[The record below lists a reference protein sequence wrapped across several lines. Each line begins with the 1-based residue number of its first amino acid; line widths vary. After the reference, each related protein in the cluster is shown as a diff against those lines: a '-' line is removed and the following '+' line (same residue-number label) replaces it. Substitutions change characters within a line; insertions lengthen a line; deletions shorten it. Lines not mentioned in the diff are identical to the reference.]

1 MIFANLVWLWWVLGV
16 VGFLLIGGLIFSIFF
31 TFYVAKQV
39 YYHTL
44 VKRTPEEWGRVCSAP
59 ENEEQ
64 VKMWEE
70 GLKWGKA
77 NKEYIKEVSITSEDG
92 LKLVGEF
99 IDFGHK
105 QTAIILSGRCECL
118 WYGYYYALPY
128 QKAGYNILV
137 IDARAHGN
145 SEGKYAT
152 AGILESKDTVLWMKH
167 LHEKYHQEAFALH
180 CICVGGSTGLMAA
193 KTEFGKQYVKKIV
206 LDGAYISFKES
217 YKRHYI
223 AKGHALF
230 PVYYQVWHWFKHYT
244 HCDPNE
250 SAPINFINEVKAPIL
265 FIHSKKDIFSLPEK
279 AELLMETFKGEKQ
292 IKWFNEGSHSHVRI
306 NNVKEYDET
315 IIGFVK

>member
-39 YYHTL
+39 YFHTL
-44 VKRTPEEWGRVCSAP
+44 VKRTPEEWGRVCSALD
-59 ENEEQ
+59 NEEQ

-77 NKEYIKEVSITSEDG
+77 NKEHIKEVSITSEDG

-128 QKAGYNILV
+128 QEAGYNILV

-167 LHEKYHQEAFALH
+167 LHEKFNQEGFILH
-180 CICVGGSTGLMAA
+180 CICVGGSTGLLAA
-193 KTEFGKQYVKKIV
+193 KSEFGKQYVKKIV

-230 PVYYQVWHWFKHYT
+230 PVYYQVWYWFKHYT
-244 HCDPNE
+244 HCNSNDSVPLDI
-250 SAPINFINEVKAPIL
+250 INDNNAAIL

-279 AELLMETFKGEKQ
+279 AELLMNTFKGEKQ
-292 IKWFNEGSHSHVRI
+292 IKWFEEGSHSHVRI

>member
-1 MIFANLVWLWWVLGV
+1 MVFASLAWWGW
-16 VGFLLIGGLIFSIFF
+16 LLIVIGVLLVGGLIFSIFF

-39 YYHTL
+39 YFHTL

-70 GLKWGKA
+70 GLEWGKA

-92 LKLVGEF
+92 LHLVGEF

-152 AGILESKDTVLWMKH
+152 AGIMEGNDVALWMDLLVKEH
-167 LHEKYHQEAFALH
+167 HQEGFLLH
-180 CICVGGSTGLMAA
+180 CICVGGSTGLIAA
-193 KTEFGKQYVKKIV
+193 RTPTGQKYVKKIV
-206 LDGAYISFKES
+206 LDGAYITFKES

-230 PVYYQVWHWFKHYT
+230 PVYYEVWFWFKHYT
-244 HCDPNE
+244 HVSADE
-250 SAPINFINEVKAPIL
+250 SAPIKFINEIHVPIL

-279 AELLMETFKGEKQ
+279 GQLLFDTYQGEKVF
-292 IKWFNEGSHSHVRI
+292 KWFEEGNHSHVRV
-306 NNVKEYDET
+306 NNVEEYDET
-315 IIGFVK
+315 IINFVK

>member
-1 MIFANLVWLWWVLGV
+1 MVFSLLWWHWVIIA
-16 VGFLLIGGLIFSIFF
+16 VGILLVGGLIFSIFF

-39 YYHTL
+39 YLHTM
-44 VKRTPEEWGRVCSAP
+44 VKRTPDEWGRVCSAP

-77 NKEYIKEVSITSEDG
+77 NQDKIKEVSIVSEDG
-92 LKLVGEF
+92 LKLYGEF

-128 QKAGYNILV
+128 QKANYNILV
-137 IDARAHGN
+137 IDARAHGK

-152 AGILESKDTVLWMKH
+152 AGIMEGKDVSLWMKY
-167 LHEKYHQEAFALH
+167 LHKNYHQEGFVLH
-180 CICVGGSTGLMAA
+180 CICVGGSTGLFAA
-193 KTEFGKQYVKKIV
+193 RSEIGKQLVKKIV
-206 LDGAYISFKES
+206 FDGAYVTFKES

-230 PVYYQVWHWFKHYT
+230 PVYYQVWFWFKHYT
-244 HCDPNE
+244 HCNPNI
-250 SAPINFINEVKAPIL
+250 SAPIEMINDVDVPIL

-279 AELLMETFKGEKQ
+279 GQLLFDTYKGEKKIQ
-292 IKWFNEGSHSHVRI
+292 WFEEGGHSHVRV
-306 NNVKEYDET
+306 NNVELYDET
-315 IIGFVK
+315 IINFVR